1 MPPTTPPNTPP
12 MTYEQPLDE
21 VATLLFELYDQTEDA
36 AIKIVMAAQA
46 DDFFSPHD
54 DDPSMCTLE
63 RAQADARSVMRKYG
77 AGQRPTTTKVPPRPP
92 RP

>member
-1 MPPTTPPNTPP
+1 MPPTAPPNTQP
-12 MTYEQPLDE
+12 MTYEQHLDE
-21 VATLLFELYDQTEDA
+21 VATLLFEYFDQTEQA
-36 AIKIVMAAQA
+36 AIKLVMAAQA

-77 AGQRPTTTKVPPRPP
+77 QG
-92 RP
+92 

>member
-1 MPPTTPPNTPP
+1 MPPTTPPNIPHL
-12 MTYEQPLDE
+12 TYEQYLDE
-21 VATLLFELYDQTEDA
+21 VATLLFEYFDQTEDA
-36 AIKIVMAAQA
+36 AIKLVMAAQA

>member
-1 MPPTTPPNTPP
+1 MPPTTPPNAPP
-12 MTYEQPLDE
+12 MTYEQHLDE
-21 VATLLFELYDQTEDA
+21 VATLLFELYEQTEDA

-77 AGQRPTTTKVPPRPP
+77 AGPQPPTRKMPPRPP

>member
-1 MPPTTPPNTPP
+1 MPPTTPPNIPHL
-12 MTYEQPLDE
+12 TYEQHLDE
-21 VATLLFELYDQTEDA
+21 VATLLFEYFDQTEDA
-36 AIKIVMAAQA
+36 AIKLVMAAQA

-54 DDPSMCTLE
+54 DDLSMCTLK

-77 AGQRPTTTKVPPRPP
+77 AEQRPTAKKVPPRPT